1 MLKKKIGPGLSV
13 DGGTPVCN
21 GKYRVRRMA
30 MGRFLEALQ
39 ELETLPGRLLSA
51 CFPGMTLTEIFEA
64 LKQVDEQL
72 LVQIFTNALSAAAPQ
87 VVALTARLSGI
98 SQETLLDD
106 PDVGP
111 AGIAEILRVVW
122 EINDLKNLWAAL
134 GQCKALLAPRTKPGS
149 SD

>member
-1 MLKKKIGPGLSV
+1 
-13 DGGTPVCN
+13 
-21 GKYRVRRMA
+21 
-30 MGRFLEALQ
+30 
-39 ELETLPGRLLSA
+39 
-51 CFPGMTLTEIFEA
+51 MTLTEIFEA

-98 SQETLLDD
+98 SEETLLDD

-111 AGIAEILRVVW
+111 AGIAEILQVVW